1 MSGVRPTPAE
11 HHLGDRL
18 AALVDGELG
27 HDARERV
34 LAHLATCARCKAEAD
49 AQRRVKSF
57 FAESAP
63 PPPSEGLLARLQ
75 GLSEGA
81 AQDGGRP
88 FGGGGPGAGARR
100 PGHGPGRSVRSGPGA
115 GTSLAR
121 PGGFPHLPLGGHAPA
136 ARGGFRIHGTGRE
149 AERPAWRGRRFVFAA
164 AGAVSFAAIALGGA
178 IPTGGTVEAR
188 GEAPGSS
195 VTPLRSPS
203 AGQSA
208 APAEGARR
216 TPAGAGAATGRFADR
231 PAPLLPG
238 AQVRTRYP
246 AAVPFLHAAPPR
258 VGTGVLPLVG
268 APDPLPVSYP
278 SYRTPPATVNGAP
291 AGLVEST
298 VRGAGGALSGQ

>member
-136 ARGGFRIHGTGRE
+136 ARGASASTG
-149 AERPAWRGRRFVFAA
+149 PAGRRSGPRGA
-164 AGAVSFAAIALGGA
+164 AG
-178 IPTGGTVEAR
+178 
-188 GEAPGSS
+188 GSCS
-195 VTPLRSPS
+195 R
-203 AGQSA
+203 
-208 APAEGARR
+208 
-216 TPAGAGAATGRFADR
+216 R
-231 PAPLLPG
+231 PAPSRSRRSPWAG
-238 AQVRTRYP
+238 RYRRAGRWRP
-246 AAVPFLHAAPPR
+246 VERPPEAV
-258 VGTGVLPLVG
+258 
-268 APDPLPVSYP
+268 
-278 SYRTPPATVNGAP
+278 
-291 AGLVEST
+291 
-298 VRGAGGALSGQ
+298 